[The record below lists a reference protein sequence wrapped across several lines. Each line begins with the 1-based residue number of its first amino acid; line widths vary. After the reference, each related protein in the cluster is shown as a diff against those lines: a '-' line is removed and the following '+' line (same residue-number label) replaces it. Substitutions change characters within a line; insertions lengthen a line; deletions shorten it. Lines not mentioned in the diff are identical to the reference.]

1 MKRWLIQERLRQ
13 LVEEFRKVCKRKKLR
28 ENKTKSEIIKC
39 IRMANDRR
47 MNLNMHGKLL
57 EEVQCFK
64 CLRLHMLL
72 LLKR

>member
-64 CLRLHMLL
+64 SLRLHMLL

>member
-1 MKRWLIQERLRQ
+1 M
-13 LVEEFRKVCKRKKLR
+13 CKRKKLR

-64 CLRLHMLL
+64 CLRLRMLL